1 MGDKLTAAVAGL
13 YRKVST
19 ELPADVIEAL
29 KNAKNNEDKDSAAFN
44 AIGLILKNTEA
55 AKNGSTAVCQDTGM
69 PTFYVYYPKGSLI
82 TKIKKSI
89 IDATKIATE
98 KGHLR
103 PNAVNSITGKNTGN
117 GAGNNIPIINFA
129 EWGNNFLR
137 MELILKG
144 GGSENVSCQYSLPDE
159 RLNAGRDLNGI
170 KKCVIDAVQKAQGLG
185 CPPSIIGVG
194 IGGDRANSY
203 KLAKEQ
209 LFRKLNDYNK
219 DEVLAK
225 LEGELCKKL
234 NSLGIG
240 PMGLGGKTTVL
251 SVKIGAVDRIP
262 ASFFV
267 SIAYMCWAARRGSL
281 IIRGNAVKYD

>member
-1 MGDKLTAAVAGL
+1 M
-13 YRKVST
+13 
-19 ELPADVIEAL
+19 
-29 KNAKNNEDKDSAAFN
+29 
-44 AIGLILKNTEA
+44 
-55 AKNGSTAVCQDTGM
+55 
-69 PTFYVYYPKGSLI
+69 
-82 TKIKKSI
+82 
-89 IDATKIATE
+89 
-98 KGHLR
+98 
-103 PNAVNSITGKNTGN
+103 
-117 GAGNNIPIINFA
+117 
-129 EWGNNFLR
+129 
-137 MELILKG
+137 LKG

-159 RLNAGRDLNGI
+159 KINAGRDLNGV

-209 LFRKLNDYNK
+209 LFRKLNDNNK

-225 LEGELCKKL
+225 LEDELCKKL
-234 NSLGIG
+234 NFLGIG

-281 IIRGNAVKYD
+281 IIRGNVVKYD